1 MPNNNLTKADIQKE
15 NFKMAL
21 GVFLR
26 TILSAVLCFFVYMS
40 LSVLF
45 NGFFTHDIGYQ
56 IFETTSD
63 GSVAVIEEHYYA
75 DDSSAPSSSP
85 QVAGPGMPE
94 AKPGQEEKVES
105 TTEATL
111 GPGQR
116 KQTIR
121 STMSA
126 GAEIALNILS
136 SVLMLLLLAAFPY
149 SIVWSKGDRDKNSVN
164 FGHMQEDKL
173 RGLKVGLMAAIPSAI
188 GYIVLVLSKL
198 GVGLSSYIFF
208 YRFANVPFMPII
220 NAVVPT
226 AVKSTVEVPWTAILA
241 MLMVVAF
248 VPLVCH
254 FAYFLGYKQ
263 ISLSEKFIYI
273 NPNKKKKRRRW

>member
-56 IFETTSD
+56 IYETTSD
-63 GSVAVIEEHYYA
+63 GSVALIEEHYYA
-75 DDSSAPSSSP
+75 DDSSAPSSTP
-85 QVAGPGMPE
+85 QAAGPGTP
-94 AKPGQEEKVES
+94 ANPGQEEKTES
-105 TTEATL
+105 TTETTL

-121 STMSA
+121 STMPV
-126 GAEIALNILS
+126 GAEIALNVLS
-136 SVLMLLLLAAFPY
+136 SIMMLLLLASFPY

-198 GVGLSSYIFF
+198 GVCFPKYIFL

-220 NAVVPT
+220 NSMVSTEIQNT
-226 AVKSTVEVPWTAILA
+226 AQVPWPAILA

-263 ISLSEKFIYI
+263 ISLA
-273 NPNKKKKRRRW
+273 

>member
-56 IFETTSD
+56 IYETTSD
-63 GSVAVIEEHYYA
+63 GSVALIEEHYYA
-75 DDSSAPSSSP
+75 DDSSAPSSTP
-85 QVAGPGMPE
+85 QAAGPGTP
-94 AKPGQEEKVES
+94 ANPGQEEKTES
-105 TTEATL
+105 TTETTL

-121 STMSA
+121 STMPV
-126 GAEIALNILS
+126 GAEIALNVLS
-136 SVLMLLLLAAFPY
+136 SILMLLLLAAFPY

-173 RGLKVGLMAAIPSAI
+173 RGLKVGLMAAVPSILSYLFLIVSKITGWVPQYVSFFRLTNMPFLPLFNHLTPSAVSSAADVSWPAILVMAISVIVVPLSCMI
-188 GYIVLVLSKL
+188 GYVM
-198 GVGLSSYIFF
+198 G
-208 YRFANVPFMPII
+208 YR
-220 NAVVPT
+220 
-226 AVKSTVEVPWTAILA
+226 
-241 MLMVVAF
+241 
-248 VPLVCH
+248 H
-254 FAYFLGYKQ
+254 
-263 ISLSEKFIYI
+263 ISLSENLVY
-273 NPNKKKKRRRW
+273 KKKSKKK

>member
-1 MPNNNLTKADIQKE
+1 MKPPPT
-15 NFKMAL
+15 
-21 GVFLR
+21 
-26 TILSAVLCFFVYMS
+26 
-40 LSVLF
+40 
-45 NGFFTHDIGYQ
+45 
-56 IFETTSD
+56 
-63 GSVAVIEEHYYA
+63 GSVALIEEHYYA
-75 DDSSAPSSSP
+75 DDSSAPSSTP
-85 QVAGPGMPE
+85 QAAGARVRP
-94 AKPGQEEKVES
+94 ANPGQEEKTES
-105 TTEATL
+105 TTETTL

-121 STMSA
+121 STMPV
-126 GAEIALNILS
+126 GAEIALNVLS
-136 SVLMLLLLAAFPY
+136 SILMLLLLASFPY

-198 GVGLSSYIFF
+198 GVCFPKYIFL

-220 NAVVPT
+220 NSMVSTEIQNT
-226 AVKSTVEVPWTAILA
+226 AQVPWPAILA

-248 VPLVCH
+248 VPLGLPFRLFPRLQADFPV
-254 FAYFLGYKQ
+254 GKM
-263 ISLSEKFIYI
+263 FIYI

>member
-1 MPNNNLTKADIQKE
+1 MP
-15 NFKMAL
+15 
-21 GVFLR
+21 V
-26 TILSAVLCFFVYMS
+26 
-40 LSVLF
+40 
-45 NGFFTHDIGYQ
+45 
-56 IFETTSD
+56 
-63 GSVAVIEEHYYA
+63 
-75 DDSSAPSSSP
+75 
-85 QVAGPGMPE
+85 
-94 AKPGQEEKVES
+94 
-105 TTEATL
+105 
-111 GPGQR
+111 
-116 KQTIR
+116 
-121 STMSA
+121 
-126 GAEIALNILS
+126 GAEIALNVLS
-136 SVLMLLLLAAFPY
+136 SIMMLLLLASFPY

-198 GVGLSSYIFF
+198 GVCFPKYIFL

-220 NAVVPT
+220 NSMVSTEIQNT
-226 AVKSTVEVPWTAILA
+226 AQVPWPAILA

>member
-56 IFETTSD
+56 IYETTSD
-63 GSVAVIEEHYYA
+63 GSVALIEEHYYA
-75 DDSSAPSSSP
+75 DDSSAPSSTP
-85 QVAGPGMPE
+85 QAAGPGTP
-94 AKPGQEEKVES
+94 ANPGQEEKTES
-105 TTEATL
+105 TTETTL

-116 KQTIR
+116 KQAIR

-126 GAEIALNILS
+126 GAEIALNVLS
-136 SVLMLLLLAAFPY
+136 SIMMLLLLAAFPY

-198 GVGLSSYIFF
+198 GVCFSKYIFL

-220 NAVVPT
+220 NSMVSTEIQNT
-226 AVKSTVEVPWTAILA
+226 AQVPWPAILA